1 MANRTPKQRAVIEQY
16 KKRMYQKSMYHKFDF
31 RKDEKE
37 YKGISCI
44 MPPDF
49 DGKFPDK
56 LTRETLKHEYS
67 HEVYD

>member
-16 KKRMYQKSMYHKFDF
+16 KKSMYHRLNFGKRDKRRETPTFTD
-31 RKDEKE
+31 
-37 YKGISCI
+37 SI

>member
-1 MANRTPKQRAVIEQY
+1 MAKRTPKQRAVIEEY
-16 KKRMYQKSMYHKFDF
+16 KKSMYHKFNFGKRDKPRETPTF
-31 RKDEKE
+31 MA
-37 YKGISCI
+37 SV

-56 LTRETLKHEYS
+56 LTRETLKHEYF